1 MSRLSAVVV
10 AVTLIAVCAAPI
22 MASDAPMA
30 AVKETVD
37 QVLSIVQ
44 DPAYK
49 SATTERRQKL
59 RQIILPHFEF
69 SAMSRSAMGYHWRT
83 LTQTQR
89 DQFVHEFTELLA
101 ASYMGKIEGYKG
113 QKIIY
118 LKETQ
123 NGDDAQVD
131 TDIAQ
136 PGSDAIS
143 VNYRLQQSGGTWKVY
158 DVLVDEISLVG
169 NYRNQFNRIMNNKG
183 YNALIAA
190 IQQKV
195 QSIDAGN

>member
-1 MSRLSAVVV
+1 MLRSSVAALAVIV
-10 AVTLIAVCAAPI
+10 LAVCAAPI
-22 MASDAPMA
+22 MASDDPMA
-30 AVKETVD
+30 AVKGTVD

-49 SATTERRQKL
+49 TATTERREKL
-59 RQIILPHFEF
+59 RNIILPHFDF
-69 SAMSRSAMGYHWRT
+69 TAMSRSAMGYHWRT
-83 LTQTQR
+83 LSQTQR

-118 LKETQ
+118 GKETQ

-131 TDIAQ
+131 TSIAQ
-136 PGSDAIS
+136 PGSEAIS
-143 VNYRLQQSGGTWKVY
+143 VNYRLRQFGGTWKVY
-158 DVLVDEISLVG
+158 DVLVDGISLVG

-183 YNALIAA
+183 YDTLITA
-190 IQQKV
+190 IKQKV
-195 QSIDAGN
+195 QTIDSGS